1 MAKYLKTTD
10 KSNKKAGVQVGYH
23 DVDDDFELPIDV
35 NGNTTYEF
43 VAEAEARENHPALFG
58 EVVEVVA
65 PEKNAKKVEEG
76 KE

>member
-1 MAKYLKTTD
+1 MTKYLKTTD

-43 VAEAEARENHPALFG
+43 ATESEARENHPALFG

-65 PEKNAKKVEEG
+65 PKKGVKKVEEA